1 LGPSH
6 SFWNVLGPA
15 QAPRYGFGP
24 HGLRG
29 GIDPAEAA
37 TGDGEE
43 ASRVAELVTIL
54 AEANRIAIRCM
65 RDFSRV
71 REASGLS
78 GIETLTLMAIAHA
91 ANPQTVPQ
99 VGRSLGHPRQVI
111 QRAVRVLEQA
121 ELVASQ
127 PNPAHKRAALLVVTD
142 GGRKL
147 ARGIDA
153 EAAQIIAGLAEGL
166 DLDLSALGAL
176 GDGLLALRRRMDE
189 MTATGD

>member
-1 LGPSH
+1 
-6 SFWNVLGPA
+6 
-15 QAPRYGFGP
+15 
-24 HGLRG
+24 
-29 GIDPAEAA
+29 
-37 TGDGEE
+37 
-43 ASRVAELVTIL
+43 
-54 AEANRIAIRCM
+54 
-65 RDFSRV
+65 
-71 REASGLS
+71 
-78 GIETLTLMAIAHA
+78 
-91 ANPQTVPQ
+91 
-99 VGRSLGHPRQVI
+99 
-111 QRAVRVLEQA
+111 
-121 ELVASQ
+121 VASQ